1 VRINNTPAHG
11 RVSFHSLAEHYL
23 KADFGADAV
32 RPKSANTIPIVE
44 HYVRD
49 YLIKR
54 FGQQI
59 AEDIKPFEIQKWL
72 KALNE
77 TGGLAWTTV
86 AKMRGLMHRIYKV
99 GILHEHVAKNPVMH
113 VETRSKSTYRQSSS
127 SRPRPWRF

>member
-1 VRINNTPAHG
+1 M
-11 RVSFHSLAEHYL
+11 